1 MSDLFDIPFEDGETQ
16 RGAEAQ
22 RAVED
27 EAASSREIL
36 TVSELTLAIRQA
48 LETRFVEV
56 YVEGELSNCKIWA
69 SSGHL
74 YFTLKDSSAQIR
86 GFMYRSALRYLK
98 FKPEDG
104 LKVVARGRISVYDA
118 KGEYQFVTEHLE
130 PQGYGARQL
139 AFEQLKKRL
148 AAEGL
153 FETSRKRPLPL
164 LPRRIGI
171 VTSIDGAALRDI
183 VKVLRRRYPNAHLVI
198 RPTRVQGD
206 GAAVDIKYAIADI
219 GRVPGVDVIIVG
231 RGGGS
236 AEDLW
241 AFNDERVARAIA
253 ASPVPIISAVG
264 HEIDVTIADFVADL
278 RAPTP
283 SAAAEMV
290 VARRD
295 EFCAGIDRLRGRLD
309 QAIGRALDAR
319 RSRLH
324 TLEGSRGLQ
333 RVPSRVALAGRHV
346 AELTHALGRAAGAG
360 LQRRMRGVGA
370 LERRLE
376 ARDVRRTLAE
386 VRGRLARAERR
397 LSLEAAAARHRAD
410 GRFRALAGR
419 LENLSPLAVLARGYA
434 VCWDAART
442 RVLRRASEVATGD
455 AVRVKLHEGELD
467 CTVNRTRPEDRGT
480 HDARTPK
487 PEARS

>member
-1 MSDLFDIPFEDGETQ
+1 
-16 RGAEAQ
+16 
-22 RAVED
+22 
-27 EAASSREIL
+27 
-36 TVSELTLAIRQA
+36 
-48 LETRFVEV
+48 
-56 YVEGELSNCKIWA
+56 
-69 SSGHL
+69 
-74 YFTLKDSSAQIR
+74 
-86 GFMYRSALRYLK
+86 
-98 FKPEDG
+98 
-104 LKVVARGRISVYDA
+104 
-118 KGEYQFVTEHLE
+118 
-130 PQGYGARQL
+130 
-139 AFEQLKKRL
+139 
-148 AAEGL
+148 
-153 FETSRKRPLPL
+153 
-164 LPRRIGI
+164 
-171 VTSIDGAALRDI
+171 
-183 VKVLRRRYPNAHLVI
+183 
-198 RPTRVQGD
+198 
-206 GAAVDIKYAIADI
+206 
-219 GRVPGVDVIIVG
+219 
-231 RGGGS
+231 
-236 AEDLW
+236 
-241 AFNDERVARAIA
+241 
-253 ASPVPIISAVG
+253 
-264 HEIDVTIADFVADL
+264 
-278 RAPTP
+278 
-283 SAAAEMV
+283 
-290 VARRD
+290 
-295 EFCAGIDRLRGRLD
+295 
-309 QAIGRALDAR
+309 
-319 RSRLH
+319 
-324 TLEGSRGLQ
+324 LEGSRGLQ